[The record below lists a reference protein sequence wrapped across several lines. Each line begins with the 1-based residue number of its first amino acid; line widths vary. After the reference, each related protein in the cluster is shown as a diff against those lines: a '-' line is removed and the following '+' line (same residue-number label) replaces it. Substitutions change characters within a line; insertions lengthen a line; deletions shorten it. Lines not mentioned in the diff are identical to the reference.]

1 MAKESNKKE
10 KRIPDAL
17 KNFDQ
22 LPDSANVGFDVVAAL
37 CGVSI
42 ATAWRM
48 ARDGRL
54 PKARRIS
61 LRRTVFNVGE
71 LREALAAL

>member
-1 MAKESNKKE
+1 MAKATDEKE

-22 LPDSANVGFDVVAAL
+22 LPDSANVGFDVTAAL

-42 ATAWRM
+42 PTAWRM

-54 PKARRIS
+54 PKPKRIS
-61 LRRTVFNVGE
+61 PRRTVINVGE
-71 LREALAAL
+71 LRAALAAL